1 MPVLLPFLCHLI
13 PKMELIR
20 NTLLN
25 LIMLSTIQ
33 RNSAIL
39 PFFFFS
45 FHYFY
50 LGRLEPV
57 VSGNHV
63 THASAALRMQ
73 YFSMADHNGSL

>member
-39 PFFFFS
+39 PFFFS